1 MIANCSDSTESNN
14 INICL
19 LAHYIF
25 INYLILSHACR
36 NMEKKTMEIDE
47 SLLDDE
53 DGDDITICGR
63 ESISSL
69 FIRAC
74 GIGPEDV
81 FEDQRCASTPSSTAH
96 TPLAKSGFPHA
107 YYLVRGP

>member
-1 MIANCSDSTESNN
+1 
-14 INICL
+14 
-19 LAHYIF
+19 
-25 INYLILSHACR
+25 
-36 NMEKKTMEIDE
+36 MEKKNMEIDE

-53 DGDDITICGR
+53 DGDDITISGR

-69 FIRAC
+69 FICAC

-96 TPLAKSGFPHA
+96 TPLAQSGFPHA
-107 YYLVRGP
+107 YYLARAARRNWMQSVCLGGVGPFARKNWHRPGRGLLRVLRG